1 MSVHPFFGKM
11 FTKSTDINIVGP
23 ASDEFRWEGVVT
35 YNIPNSVC
43 TRIVYSRLGWIR
55 TRGKFGQHK
64 ECGCYLNKSYSIQ
77 RTILLT

>member
-43 TRIVYSRLGWIR
+43 TRHSEFFAKNRISGKYGEIR
-55 TRGKFGQHK
+55 
-64 ECGCYLNKSYSIQ
+64 
-77 RTILLT
+77 

>member
-1 MSVHPFFGKM
+1 MCAFMSVHPFFGKM

-43 TRIVYSRLGWIR
+43 TRIVYFFS
-55 TRGKFGQHK
+55 
-64 ECGCYLNKSYSIQ
+64 
-77 RTILLT
+77 